1 MVRDVRR
8 RLSCERKG
16 MESRNFSDLMEN
28 LEIPAHE
35 ASVSSNTTY
44 LPYSSSISASL
55 LPPHVSFPMSPS
67 FFFSSPPFHY
77 FFSSCHSFPFSFTS
91 LLSFLPPHF
100 FISLSYP
107 PLLPSSYPFSLSSHL
122 FFFFLLL
129 FLLLKEHGSD
139 FGRKWGSRM
148 HLRVNF
154 DGLHLF

>member
-77 FFSSCHSFPFSFTS
+77 FFSSCHFPFFFYFSSFFSTS
-91 LLSFLPPHF
+91 SFLYFSFLSSSSSFFLSFFSF
-100 FISLSYP
+100 F
-107 PLLPSSYPFSLSSHL
+107 SS

-129 FLLLKEHGSD
+129 FLLLKEHSSD